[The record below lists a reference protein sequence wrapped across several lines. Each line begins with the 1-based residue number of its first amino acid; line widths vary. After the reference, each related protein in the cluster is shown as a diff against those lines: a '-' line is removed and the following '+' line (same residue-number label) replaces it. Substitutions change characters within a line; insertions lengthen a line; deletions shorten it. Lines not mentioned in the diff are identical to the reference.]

1 MAEQNTAG
9 GAQLGKIA
17 DSLSLGLENLNN
29 STSSAISGIS
39 NYRYNSG
46 NTSGTTASVTKGIVK
61 GLLFA
66 AGAFLLLRYLKGR
79 K

>member
-9 GAQLGKIA
+9 GAQLGKLA

-46 NTSGTTASVTKGIVK
+46 NTTGTNASKISGVVK
-61 GLLFA
+61 AFLFLSA
-66 AGAFLLLRYLKGR
+66 AFLLWRYMRGR

>member
-1 MAEQNTAG
+1 MTEQNTAG

-39 NYRYNSG
+39 NYRYGSG
-46 NTSGTTASVTKGIVK
+46 NTSGSTAGLTSGIGK
-61 GLLFA
+61 ALIFA
-66 AGAFLLLRYLKGR
+66 AAAFLLWRYLRGR